1 MGALFEAMSVGT
13 LTFSQ
18 AVTLA
23 ELQLDSDGKRSFSSP
38 ILQRILTRF
47 QVEV

>member
-1 MGALFEAMSVGT
+1 MRALFEAMSVGT

-23 ELQLDSDGKRSFSSP
+23 ELQMHSDGKRSFSSP
-38 ILQRILTRF
+38 ILQRILTPF
-47 QVEV
+47 QVDV

>member
-1 MGALFEAMSVGT
+1 MRALFEAMSVGT

-23 ELQLDSDGKRSFSSP
+23 ELHLHSDGKRPFFIADS
-38 ILQRILTRF
+38 TKNT
-47 QVEV
+47 